1 MQFDIVLLG
10 RVVER
15 IIVVTFG
22 GLSVYWGWRLFL
34 AGVVSTSDA
43 VFEKGDWKILFKK
56 AGAGIYFAFFGSI
69 VLIGSWW
76 SPLRFSGTDVST
88 SVRPSAPLSA
98 STSSA
103 ASNGTNLIYLDA
115 GSPGDDT
122 RRRFRALNTAIDLA
136 KATDE
141 SSKRGLMTDLAQ
153 AAPELE
159 QLRTRMLEG
168 TFGMDEIETWN
179 KFGQRYASNQAA
191 VPADVRPLLA
201 KLKVFAFDNYASEK
215 K

>member
-1 MQFDIVLLG
+1 MQLDIVLLG

-34 AGVVSTSDA
+34 AGVASTSDA
-43 VFEKGDWKILFKK
+43 VFEKGDWKVLFKK
-56 AGAGIYFAFFGSI
+56 AGAGVYFAFFGSL

-76 SPLRFSGTDVST
+76 SPLQLSGAGVST
-88 SVRPSAPLSA
+88 SVRPSGPLSA
-98 STSSA
+98 STSSVA
-103 ASNGTNLIYLDA
+103 NNGTNLYYLDA

-122 RRRFRALNTAIDLA
+122 RKRFRALNTAIDLA
-136 KATDE
+136 KATDG
-141 SSKRGLMTDLAQ
+141 SSKRGLMGDLAQ

-159 QLRTRMLEG
+159 QLRARLLEG
-168 TFGMDEIETWN
+168 TFGMDEVETWN
-179 KFGQRYASNQAA
+179 KFGQRYVSNQAA

-201 KLKVFAFDNYASEK
+201 KLKIFAFDNYASENK
-215 K
+215 